1 MTAEQLFSILN
12 LVTVAAWLPLV
23 FLPRA
28 RWATTVVPVVVPLL
42 LAVIYVVLVAATFAR
57 SEGGFSSL
65 AGVRALFDNPWA
77 LLAGWTHYLA
87 FDLFIGGWEVRD
99 AQQRGIP
106 HLLVVPALVLTF
118 LLGPAGLLFY
128 LAIRWFAPDKG
139 SLRRVPVDHAAPPV
153 VP

>member
-1 MTAEQLFSILN
+1 MTAEHLFSILN
-12 LVTVAAWLPLV
+12 LMTIAAWLPLV

-28 RWATTVVPVVVPLL
+28 RWTATLLPVVMPLL
-42 LAVIYVVLVAATFAR
+42 LAVVYVVLVAATLAR

-65 AGVRALFDNPWA
+65 AAVSTLFDNRWM

-106 HLLVVPALVLTF
+106 HLLVVPALILTF
-118 LLGPAGLLFY
+118 LFGPAGLLLY
-128 LAIRWFAPDKG
+128 VAIRWLVGGQGAG
-139 SLRRVPVDHAAPPV
+139 V
-153 VP
+153 VT